1 MVVIALTKWLSKI
14 LHTKY
19 KYLGISAISW
29 NCLQITN
36 SSININWP
44 HNLCVLFWR
53 FFSYIKILTK
63 YVPSW
68 KTCRHCYCDML
79 TASLFAHELQSHL
92 KKNLENPWIV
102 WVGGFFERNKLFYV
116 NELRH
121 FFMKHSALREECC
134 LMVRMTLAI
143 VNLKS
148 FKSFF

>member
-68 KTCRHCYCDML
+68 KTCRHCYCDVL

-92 KKNLENPWIV
+92 KKTL
-102 WVGGFFERNKLFYV
+102 KTH
-116 NELRH
+116 ELC
-121 FFMKHSALREECC
+121 E
-134 LMVRMTLAI
+134 LADFSRGI
-143 VNLKS
+143 SYSMSTSWGIFLWNTPRCVKNVAWWWEWLS
-148 FKSFF
+148 QL